1 MDVLI
6 IKWIHIL
13 SSMFLF
19 GTGMGTAFFKFTTD
33 LSRNLQAMAIVNRRV
48 VLADWLFTMPTVIV
62 QPVSGFA
69 LAAQYGYPLD
79 SPWLVASVLMY
90 VIAGGC
96 WLPVVYLQIRMRN
109 DCDRALATGEPLPE
123 RYWRDLNKWCWL
135 GVPAFIA
142 MLATLYLMVCKPTFD

>member
-6 IKWIHIL
+6 VKWVHVL

-33 LSRNLQAMAIVNRRV
+33 LSRNLQAMAITNRRV
-48 VLADWLFTMPTVIV
+48 VLADWLFTTPTIIV

-69 LAAQYGYPLD
+69 LAALYGYPLD
-79 SPWLVASVLMY
+79 APWLLASVVMY

-109 DCDRALATGEPLPE
+109 DCDQAVATGRPLPE
-123 RYWRDLNKWCWL
+123 RYWQDQKKWVWL

-142 MLATLYLMVCKPTFD
+142 MLATLYLMVCKPALF